1 MIFNSGNYIFDIIIN
16 FILNKRCKII
26 NLNTKYLEKFINS
39 QDFINYNSKLEQ
51 AHDLLYS
58 KNYCYTDKRG
68 WLDLPVNI
76 TQENIYNIQ
85 EFSKKISKICD
96 TLIIIG
102 IGGSYLG
109 IRAAVEFIKSC
120 NYNYLEKQTPN
131 IFFVGNNMSESYI
144 NNILKICENK
154 NICVNIISKSGNTL
168 ECMTV
173 FRIFKNFM
181 ENKYGKQEARE
192 RIFCTTDLNS
202 GCLREIALYENY
214 KIFGIPDNIGGRYSV
229 LSNVGL
235 VPLSILNI
243 NINLILEG
251 ARQARE
257 DFLDLNINNNICYKY
272 SVIRNILYNKHK
284 NIEIISSFEP
294 RLKYLFEWWKQL
306 FGESEGKNKLG
317 IFPSSLIYSTDLHSM
332 GQFVQDGTPNFFET
346 IITFK
351 NYEQNNNTK
360 IPYSTQNLD
369 NLNYI
374 SGYTIQDINNKILQ
388 ATMYAHYNSGT
399 PIINL
404 ELDEINEYNFGYLVY
419 FFEKSC
425 AISAHILGVDPFN
438 QPGVEAYKTKM
449 LELLNK
455 N

>member
-1 MIFNSGNYIFDIIIN
+1 MA
-16 FILNKRCKII
+16 K
-26 NLNTKYLEKFINS
+26 
-39 QDFINYNSKLEQ
+39 Q
-51 AHDLLYS
+51 
-58 KNYCYTDKRG
+58 
-68 WLDLPVNI
+68 
-76 TQENIYNIQ
+76 
-85 EFSKKISKICD
+85 KKISVIVPC
-96 TLIIIG
+96 
-102 IGGSYLG
+102 YN
-109 IRAAVEFIKSC
+109 VEKYIKKCIDSLK
-120 NYNYLEKQTPN
+120 NQT
-131 IFFVGNNMSESYI
+131 Y
-144 NNILKICENK
+144 
-154 NICVNIISKSGNTL
+154 
-168 ECMTV
+168 
-173 FRIFKNFM
+173 
-181 ENKYGKQEARE
+181 
-192 RIFCTTDLNS
+192 
-202 GCLREIALYENY
+202 
-214 KIFGIPDNIGGRYSV
+214 
-229 LSNVGL
+229 
-235 VPLSILNI
+235 
-243 NINLILEG
+243 
-251 ARQARE
+251 
-257 DFLDLNINNNICYKY
+257 
-272 SVIRNILYNKHK
+272 K

-404 ELDEINEYNFGYLVY
+404 ELDKINEYNFGYLVY

-449 LELLNK
+449 FELLNK